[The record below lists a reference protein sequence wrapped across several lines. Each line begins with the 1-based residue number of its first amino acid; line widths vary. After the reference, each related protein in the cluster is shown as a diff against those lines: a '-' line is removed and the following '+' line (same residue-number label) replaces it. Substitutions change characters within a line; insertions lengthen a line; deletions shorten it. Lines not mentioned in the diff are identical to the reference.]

1 MKFYPPIFKATKF
14 HCPLCNVFAKQDF
27 GELVISSYSSREETP
42 LTASRCDHCNEYA
55 YWYEDKMVIP
65 SSGNIEMPN
74 PDMPDDCK
82 IDYLEAQSIINL
94 SPKGA
99 TALNILP
106 IVCPLSPA

>member
-1 MKFYPPIFKATKF
+1 
-14 HCPLCNVFAKQDF
+14 
-27 GELVISSYSSREETP
+27 
-42 LTASRCDHCNEYA
+42 
-55 YWYEDKMVIP
+55 MVIP